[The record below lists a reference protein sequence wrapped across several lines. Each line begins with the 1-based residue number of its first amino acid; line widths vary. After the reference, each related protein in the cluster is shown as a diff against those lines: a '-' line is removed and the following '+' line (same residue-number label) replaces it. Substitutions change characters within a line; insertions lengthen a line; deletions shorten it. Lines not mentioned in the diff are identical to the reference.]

1 MTSAFT
7 KYRVASLLLV
17 SATMFFVGA
26 KFDRVFHPH
35 DEQCRKN
42 VTFVNQDVVCG
53 KADVIKKTGYIET
66 RNDILELI
74 EKRKK
79 ENGIVDASVYFRDL
93 VRGPVLGIREIEEFA
108 PASLLKLPLAF
119 VYFSAAEDQEGV
131 MGQKINYVGTTTV
144 KEQRILPRVSAES
157 GKEYSIEEYLN
168 MMLVHSDNASYEV
181 LEQFL
186 SDSPGRMTMRTET
199 FQELG
204 LIDPKDRV
212 EATITVRG
220 YASLFRILFN
230 ASYLNAENSEKVL
243 SWLAETEY
251 TEGLVAGVPE
261 NVKVAHKFGER
272 LYANN
277 VKELHDCG
285 IIYFPE
291 NPYLLCVMTRGSDF
305 EELEKLISEISRVV
319 YEEVDSRRLQ

>member
-1 MTSAFT
+1 MTSGFT
-7 KYRVASLLLV
+7 KYRIASLLLV
-17 SATMFFVGA
+17 GAIMFFLGG
-26 KFDRVFHPH
+26 KFDRGYHSH
-35 DEQCRKN
+35 DEKCRAD
-42 VTFVNQDVVCG
+42 VEFVNAEVVCG
-53 KADVIKKTGYIET
+53 KEDVIKKTGYIET
-66 RNDILELI
+66 RNHIIELI
-74 EKRKK
+74 EKGKK
-79 ENGIVDASVYFRDL
+79 ESGVVNASVYFRDL
-93 VRGPVLGIREIEEFA
+93 VHGPVLGVSELEEFA

-119 VYFSAAEDQEGV
+119 VYFAAAEDQQGV
-131 MGQKINYVGTTTV
+131 MAQKINYVGTTTV
-144 KEQRILPRVSAES
+144 REQRILPRVSAEF
-157 GKEYSIEEYLN
+157 GKDYSIEELLK

-199 FQELG
+199 FQEVG

-230 ASYLNAENSEKVL
+230 ASYLNVENSEKVL
-243 SWLAETEY
+243 SWLSETEY
-251 TEGLVAGVPE
+251 KAGLVAGVPE

-272 LYANN
+272 FYAND

-305 EELEKLISEISRVV
+305 AELEKLISEISGTV
-319 YEEVDSRRLQ
+319 YQEVDSRRL

>member
-186 SDSPGRMTMRTET
+186 SDSPGRITMRTET

-204 LIDPKDRV
+204 LIDPKDR
-212 EATITVRG
+212 A
-220 YASLFRILFN
+220 ASDT
-230 ASYLNAENSEKVL
+230 SL
-243 SWLAETEY
+243 S
-251 TEGLVAGVPE
+251 
-261 NVKVAHKFGER
+261 H
-272 LYANN
+272 
-277 VKELHDCG
+277 
-285 IIYFPE
+285 
-291 NPYLLCVMTRGSDF
+291 
-305 EELEKLISEISRVV
+305 
-319 YEEVDSRRLQ
+319 